1 MFEMIFF
8 IVICGYYIQSVL
20 FVIGASRKFPTMEE
34 QDLPTVS
41 VIVAARNEEKHIL
54 RCLRSLE
61 KLIYPE
67 GKLEIIL
74 VDDQS
79 TDGTGKI
86 IDEFIA
92 GKRLFRKIISQKE
105 IGRLKGKTN
114 ALANGLAEARNEVIF
129 TTDADC
135 EVKPTWIKRG
145 ASYYF
150 KNVGM
155 VNGITT
161 QSAFD
166 VFSGM
171 QSLDFVYLLIVAA
184 STINLRSPISCI
196 GNNMSYRK
204 AAYDEVGGYEK
215 LPFSVT
221 EDFNLMMAIYKL
233 NKYKIIFPVD
243 KETLV
248 TSLPCPDL
256 KSLFHQKKRWA
267 VGGLGVPF
275 RGFVIMANGFLT
287 YLGILLTPF
296 FYTPLCLYLIVL
308 KVIVDIFV
316 IYPVLKML
324 GIKENFRYFISF
336 QFYYLIYV
344 LALPFMVLASRKV
357 TWKGRK
363 Y

>member
-20 FVIGASRKFPTMEE
+20 LVIGASRKFPTMEE
-34 QDLPTVS
+34 KDLPTVS
-41 VIVAARNEEKHIL
+41 IIVPARNEEKNIL
-54 RCLRSLE
+54 RCLQSLD

-74 VDDQS
+74 VDDRS

-86 IDEFIA
+86 IDEFITD
-92 GKRLFRKIISQKE
+92 KKIFRKIISKKE

-114 ALANGLAEARNEVIF
+114 ALANGLEEARNEVIF

-145 ASYYF
+145 ALYYF

-166 VFSGM
+166 AFSGM
-171 QSLDFVYLLIVAA
+171 QSLDFIYLLIVAA
-184 STINLRSPISCI
+184 STINLRNPISCI

-243 KETLV
+243 KDTLV

-316 IYPVLKML
+316 IYPVLKIL

-344 LALPFMVLASRKV
+344 LALPLLVLASRKV
-357 TWKGRK
+357 SWKGRK

>member
-1 MFEMIFF
+1 
-8 IVICGYYIQSVL
+8 
-20 FVIGASRKFPTMEE
+20 MEDH
-34 QDLPTVS
+34 DLPTVS
-41 VIVAARNEEKHIL
+41 VVVAARNEEKNIL
-54 RCLRSLE
+54 RCLESLD

-79 TDGTGKI
+79 TDNTGKI
-86 IDEFIA
+86 IDDFIF
-92 GKRLFRKIISQKE
+92 GKENFRKIVSKKE

-114 ALANGLAEARNEVIF
+114 ALANGLEVAGNEIIF

-166 VFSGM
+166 AFSGM
-171 QSLDFVYLLIVAA
+171 QSLDFIYLLIVAA
-184 STINLRSPISCI
+184 STINLGSPISCI

-204 AAYDEVGGYEK
+204 VAYNEVGGYEN

-221 EDFNLMMAIYKL
+221 EDFNLMMAIYRLK
-233 NKYKIIFPVD
+233 KFKIIFPVD
-243 KETLV
+243 KDTLV
-248 TSLPCPDL
+248 TSLPCQDI

-308 KVIVDIFV
+308 KVIVDLFV
-316 IYPVLKML
+316 LYPVLKIL
-324 GIKENFRYFISF
+324 GIRENIRYFISF
-336 QFYYLIYV
+336 QFYYLFYV
-344 LALPFMVLASRKV
+344 LTLPFIVLAGRQV

-363 Y
+363 F